1 MNRFFR
7 GFGTRL
13 LLTYLLV
20 IVFAFGILAVVANL
34 AIPPA
39 LNRHMSDREMGGMG
53 MQMGDSMGPQ
63 SQIVQNTRAAL
74 NDALIWAG
82 GASLVLAILISFWLS
97 RQVVSPVKRM
107 TQLSGEIAAGRYDK
121 RVGQENQGDS
131 TDELMQLANS
141 FDQMAAQLEQ
151 TENKRRALIADISHE
166 LRTPLTAIKG
176 FSEGLMDGVLS
187 SDNSTFSQIHKEADR
202 MQRLVADL
210 QELSQIEAEGFSL
223 EKRDVSISRIAT
235 EVFNQIAKQF
245 ADKKIALELE
255 FPNDLPAVFAD
266 EDRIKQVLLNLLNNA
281 WQYTD
286 TKGEIRVSAK
296 QVGTEV
302 QIDVADNG
310 LGIAHEHLGHVFDRF
325 YRVDKSRSRKGG
337 GSGIG
342 LAISKR
348 LVEAHGGRIW
358 AASEGLGK
366 GAVFSFTLPIVK

>member
-1 MNRFFR
+1 M
-7 GFGTRL
+7 
-13 LLTYLLV
+13 
-20 IVFAFGILAVVANL
+20 
-34 AIPPA
+34 
-39 LNRHMSDREMGGMG
+39 
-53 MQMGDSMGPQ
+53 
-63 SQIVQNTRAAL
+63 
-74 NDALIWAG
+74 
-82 GASLVLAILISFWLS
+82 
-97 RQVVSPVKRM
+97 
-107 TQLSGEIAAGRYDK
+107 
-121 RVGQENQGDS
+121 
-131 TDELMQLANS
+131 
-141 FDQMAAQLEQ
+141 
-151 TENKRRALIADISHE
+151 
-166 LRTPLTAIKG
+166 
-176 FSEGLMDGVLS
+176 
-187 SDNSTFSQIHKEADR
+187 
-202 MQRLVADL
+202 
-210 QELSQIEAEGFSL
+210 
-223 EKRDVSISRIAT
+223 
-235 EVFNQIAKQF
+235 
-245 ADKKIALELE
+245 E

-296 QVGTEV
+296 LVGTEV

>member
-223 EKRDVSISRIAT
+223 EKRGVSISRIAT
-235 EVFNQIAKQF
+235 EVFNKIAKQF
-245 ADKKIALELE
+245 ADKQIALELE

-296 QVGTEV
+296 LVGTEV